1 MDKRWTT
8 TSIALIWRLFNN
20 VKNTFVWTNKETHTT
35 LFQSPCDLNY
45 VQLTSVQR
53 RKNNIF
59 VCWHKQNAVVE
70 KKNVDFIFLR

>member
-1 MDKRWTT
+1 M
-8 TSIALIWRLFNN
+8 
-20 VKNTFVWTNKETHTT
+20 

-53 RKNNIF
+53 RQNNIF

-70 KKNVDFIFLR
+70 KKMLILFSCANYCGRLNRSGMDFLYKPNSDV